1 MIAARASPMLR
12 HNLPRVVTLAMQR
25 QSGVWSVAASTA
37 ATSTLAPPRHNYHYY
52 STTPCVQVVKLSP
65 HHKSTDNK
73 MLFSSR
79 ADVVR
84 STPGHVT
91 KQLRVLDMDVVKHIL
106 EELRSVD
113 VNNDGRY
120 EPNGL
125 FGASQRFHNRIFFLC
140 QTILSCPSHKSR
152 TPFYFIVLFGFCYA
166 MLCYAFVVCYQH
178 QHG

>member
-1 MIAARASPMLR
+1 M
-12 HNLPRVVTLAMQR
+12 
-25 QSGVWSVAASTA
+25 AASTA
-37 ATSTLAPPRHNYHYY
+37 STSTLTPPRQFY

-65 HHKSTDNK
+65 NKSNASDGGDNTK

-113 VNNDGRY
+113 VNNDGR
-120 EPNGL
+120 
-125 FGASQRFHNRIFFLC
+125 
-140 QTILSCPSHKSR
+140 
-152 TPFYFIVLFGFCYA
+152 
-166 MLCYAFVVCYQH
+166 
-178 QHG
+178 